1 MASMVSELIIRLV
14 DMASAPARAIAGQVE
29 NLERAQA
36 ANSRAMAN
44 ARGQMLDAAAMA
56 IAFARA
62 LGEPVQAAMEFESA
76 MADVRK
82 VTDFD
87 DGGLADFSMGL
98 RNLAATDI
106 PMAVNELADLA
117 ANAAASGIDDSD
129 LLHFTRMTAEAA
141 VAWGM
146 AGGEAGENL
155 AKIQAALGMTIDE
168 TQRYSDAVN
177 HLSDNTASTA
187 PNLVDYARRVAAQGE
202 FFGFTREET
211 LAFGSAMIGTGA
223 QAEVAATSFRNMGR
237 ALTRGTSATTRQ
249 KDALNALGLDAAG
262 VARSMQ
268 EDAVATTML
277 VIDRLGQMPEH
288 LQASLITDIFGDEA
302 RALAPLLNNLDLLRD
317 TLGLVAEE
325 TEYAGSVARE
335 FAVRS
340 ATTEFAARRWK
351 NQINEVALA
360 IGNALLPALNAFFAA
375 TGPHLVALGG
385 WITQNERLVVT
396 ITSLVG
402 GLIALRVATA
412 AARFAMLFFKGGLLE
427 IALFSTRAAGAIL
440 ALLNPL
446 NLVRG
451 ALFALRL
458 AVISTGV
465 GAILVAI
472 AMAGVWIYN
481 NWEPLS
487 AFFSGLWAGFLA
499 AIDPIM
505 PALDPI
511 IGWAQDVVGW
521 FTQLLGPMDA
531 SSTEAYNLGTAL
543 GVVAGQNLRG
553 LLDAIQ
559 SIPMLFAEAGASVQ
573 GWVASVND
581 QINQFMVVT
590 LRDWGSDLRSWA
602 SGFFDTGLEIAQA
615 IFDGLVAKFQDIL
628 AWFGQWPQM
637 ILDAIGTIDV
647 GGAIVGLGGGIA
659 EGVGNATSGMAQG
672 IGDAWNGLWAPARAA
687 GGPVAGGR
695 TYLVGEEGPELFTPG
710 GQGYI
715 STAADTSRMVAGR
728 MAQLAINAPLIGNL
742 HVTKEADVDAVIAA
756 LDRKLRDMLA
766 GLQTDIEYAG

>member
-1 MASMVSELIIRLV
+1 MASMVSELIVKLV

-29 NLERAQA
+29 SLERAQA
-36 ANSRAMAN
+36 ANSRAMAE
-44 ARGQMLDAAAMA
+44 ARGQMFDAAAMA
-56 IAFARA
+56 IAFAKA
-62 LGEPVQAAMEFESA
+62 LGEPIRAAMEFESA

-87 DGGLADFSMGL
+87 DSGLVNFSSGL
-98 RNLAATDI
+98 REMAANDVPLAI
-106 PMAVNELADLA
+106 NELAELA
-117 ANAAASGIDDSD
+117 ANAAAAGIDDSD
-129 LLHFTRMTAEAA
+129 LLDFTRMTAEAA

-146 AGGEAGENL
+146 AGGETGDTL
-155 AKIQAALGMTIDE
+155 AKIRAALGMTIDE
-168 TQRYSDAVN
+168 TQLYSDAIN
-177 HLSDNTASTA
+177 HLSDNTASKA
-187 PNLVDYARRVAAQGE
+187 VDLVRFGSTVAAQGE
-202 FFGFTREET
+202 FFGFSRDQT

-237 ALTRGTSATTRQ
+237 ALTRGASATTRQ
-249 KDALNALGLDAAG
+249 KDALKALGLDAAG

-302 RALAPLLNNLDLLRD
+302 RALAPLLGNLELLRD

-335 FAVRS
+335 FAVRA
-340 ATTEFAARRWK
+340 ATTDFALQQWRNRL
-351 NQINEVALA
+351 NEVSMS
-360 IGNALLPALNAFFAA
+360 IGNALLPTLNAVLEV
-375 TGPHLVALGG
+375 TGPWLLQIAELIQQHEGLVLA
-385 WITQNERLVVT
+385 IAA
-396 ITSLVG
+396 LVG
-402 GLIALRVATA
+402 GLIAMRVATA
-412 AARFAMLFFKGGLLE
+412 AARFAMLFFKGGLIE
-427 IALFSTRAAGAIL
+427 IALFATRAVGAIL
-440 ALLNPL
+440 TLLNPL

-451 ALFALRL
+451 ALIALRF
-458 AVISTGV
+458 AVISTGI
-465 GAILVAI
+465 GAILVGI

-487 AFFSGLWAGFLA
+487 AFFSGLWAGFVA

-505 PALDPI
+505 PALEPI
-511 IGWAQDVVGW
+511 TGWVQGAVSW
-521 FTQLLGPMDA
+521 FTELLGPMDA

-543 GVVAGQNLRG
+543 GVIAGQNLRG
-553 LLDAIQ
+553 LLDVIG
-559 SIPMLFAEAGASVQ
+559 SIPTMFADAVTSAQ
-573 GWVASVND
+573 RWVSSVND

-590 LRDWGSDLRSWA
+590 LRDWGGDLQSWA
-602 SGFFDTGLEIAQA
+602 AGFFDTGLAIAQA

-628 AWFGQWPQM
+628 TWFGQWPQM
-637 ILDAIGTIDV
+637 ILDAIGTINV
-647 GGAIVGLGGGIA
+647 GDAIVGLGGGIA

-672 IGDAWNGLWAPARAA
+672 IGDAWSGLWAPGRAV
-687 GGPVAGGR
+687 GGAVAGGR

-715 STAADTSRMVAGR
+715 STATDTSRMMGGR
-728 MAQLAINAPLIGNL
+728 AAQLAVSAPLIGNL

-756 LDRKLRDMLA
+756 LDRRLRDMLA
-766 GLQTDIEYAG
+766 GLQADIEFAG

>member
-1 MASMVSELIIRLV
+1 MSSMVSELIVRLV
-14 DMASAPARAIAGQVE
+14 DMASAPARAIAVQVE
-29 NLERAQA
+29 SLERAQA
-36 ANSRAMAN
+36 ANSRAMAD
-44 ARGQMLDAAAMA
+44 ARGQMLDSAAMA

-62 LGEPVQAAMEFESA
+62 LGEPVQAAMAFESA

-87 DGGLADFSMGL
+87 DGGLTQFGQEL
-98 RNLAATDI
+98 RTLAATDI

-117 ANAAASGIDDSD
+117 ANAAASGVADIDLFD
-129 LLHFTRMTAEAA
+129 FTGMTAEAA
-141 VAWGM
+141 VAWDM
-146 AGGEAGENL
+146 AGGVAGENL
-155 AKIQAALGMTIDE
+155 AKIKAALGMTIDE
-168 TQRYSDAVN
+168 TRLYTDAVN

-187 PNLVDYARRVAAQGE
+187 PDLIDYARRVAAQGE
-202 FFGFTREET
+202 FFGFSREQT

-223 QAEVAATSFRNMGR
+223 QAEVASTSFRNMGR
-237 ALTRGTSATTRQ
+237 ALTRGASATTRQ

-340 ATTEFAARRWK
+340 ATTEFAAQRWK

-385 WITQNERLVVT
+385 WITANERLAVT
-396 ITSLVG
+396 ITALVG
-402 GLIALRVATA
+402 GMIAFRVATA
-412 AARFAMLFFKGGLLE
+412 AARFALLFFKGGL
-427 IALFSTRAAGAIL
+427 IDMALFGTRAAGAIL
-440 ALLNPL
+440 TLLNPL
-446 NLVRG
+446 NLVRN
-451 ALFALRL
+451 ALVALRF
-458 AVISTGV
+458 AVISTGI
-465 GAILVAI
+465 GAILVAL

-487 AFFSGLWAGFLA
+487 AFFSGLWAGFVA
-499 AIDPIM
+499 AVDPIM
-505 PALDPI
+505 PALEPI
-511 IGWAQDVVGW
+511 IGWVQDAVGW
-521 FTQLLGPMDA
+521 FTQLLGPM
-531 SSTEAYNLGTAL
+531 EATSGEAEAL
-543 GVVAGQNLRG
+543 GL
-553 LLDAIQ
+553 AIGTQ
-559 SIPMLFAEAGASVQ
+559 LGEAVMAIVDWFAAIPGHIETAIA
-573 GWVASVND
+573 WV
-581 QINQFMVVT
+581 
-590 LRDWGSDLRSWA
+590 GDLA
-602 SGFFDTGLEIAQA
+602 SGLA
-615 IFDGLVAKFQDIL
+615 GLVADFVLDIPDFLIWLREIHINGLMAALTFIWPGFPDWL
-628 AWFGQWPQM
+628 AWFMDLAAGLITFDIASLFTWPQPPDWLIWM
-637 ILDAIGTIDV
+637 IEGGAGLVGGWIGGNAALEDTRAV
-647 GGAIVGLGGGIA
+647 GGA
-659 EGVGNATSGMAQG
+659 
-672 IGDAWNGLWAPARAA
+672 
-687 GGPVAGGR
+687 VAGGR

-715 STAADTSRMVAGR
+715 STAADTSRMMGGGTT
-728 MAQLAINAPLIGNL
+728 QLAINAPLIGNL

-766 GLQTDIEYAG
+766 GLQADIEFAG

>member
-1 MASMVSELIIRLV
+1 MASMVSELIVRLV

-29 NLERAQA
+29 SLERAQA

-44 ARGQMLDAAAMA
+44 ARGQMLDSAAMA
-56 IAFARA
+56 IAFAKA
-62 LGEPVQAAMEFESA
+62 LGEPVQAAMAFESA

-87 DGGLADFSMGL
+87 DSGLTDFALGL
-98 RNLAATDI
+98 RNLAATEI

-117 ANAAASGIDDSD
+117 ANAAASGIADND
-129 LLHFTRMTAEAA
+129 LLDFTRMTAEAA

-202 FFGFTREET
+202 FFGFTREQT

-237 ALTRGTSATTRQ
+237 ALTRGASATTRQ

-262 VARSMQ
+262 IAQSMQ

-340 ATTEFAARRWK
+340 ATTEFAAQRWR

-360 IGNALLPALNAFFAA
+360 IGNALLPALNAFFAT
-375 TGPHLVALGG
+375 TGPHLLALGG
-385 WITQNERLVVT
+385 WITENERLAVT
-396 ITSLVG
+396 ITALVG
-402 GLIALRVATA
+402 GMIALRVATA
-412 AARFAMLFFKGGLLE
+412 AARYAMLFFKGGLIE
-427 IALFSTRAAGAIL
+427 IALFGTRAVGTIL

-451 ALFALRL
+451 ALVALRF
-458 AVISTGV
+458 AVISTGI
-465 GAILVAI
+465 GAILVGI

-487 AFFSGLWAGFLA
+487 AFFSGLWAGFVA
-499 AIDPIM
+499 AVDPIM
-505 PALDPI
+505 PALEPI
-511 IGWAQDVVGW
+511 IGWVQGAVGW
-521 FTQLLGPMDA
+521 FTQLLGPID
-531 SSTEAYNLGTAL
+531 STSTEAYNLGTAL
-543 GVVAGQNLRG
+543 GVVAGQSLRG
-553 LLDAIQ
+553 LIDAIS
-559 SIPMLFAEAGASVQ
+559 SIPTLFANAGSSVQ
-573 GWVASVND
+573 RWVASVND
-581 QINQFMVVT
+581 QFNQFMVVT
-590 LRDWGSDLRSWA
+590 LRDWGSDLQSWA
-602 SGFFDTGLEIAQA
+602 SGFFNTGLEIAQA

-628 AWFGQWPQM
+628 SWFGQWPQM

-647 GGAIVGLGGGIA
+647 GRAVVGLGSGIA
-659 EGVGNATSGMAQG
+659 EGVGNATSGMAQDV
-672 IGDAWNGLWAPARAA
+672 GDAWNGLWSDTRAV
-687 GGPVAGGR
+687 GGAVAGGR

-715 STAADTSRMVAGR
+715 STAADTSRMMGGR
-728 MAQLAINAPLIGNL
+728 AAQLAINAPLIGNL

-766 GLQTDIEYAG
+766 GLQADIEFAG